1 MMNFNIYCDESCH
14 LENDQQKAMVL
25 GALWCSVEKRR
36 AIAEDLRSIKQ
47 KHGFT
52 ADFEVKWTKVSQS
65 KLAFYQEWIDYF
77 FNQNDLHFRALVIPD
92 KSLLNHQHFNH
103 NHNDWYYKSYF
114 NLLKVIFQPQA
125 RYNVYLDIKD
135 TIGAEKVR
143 KLHDVLCNNAYDFS
157 RQIINRLQQVHSH
170 EIEQLQLADLLIG
183 ALAYLHRDL
192 TSNSAKLALI
202 KQIQQHSGYD
212 LTRNTLLR
220 EEKFNLLIWQGTR
233 VDE

>member
-1 MMNFNIYCDESCH
+1 MLNFNIYCDESCH

-36 AIAEDLRSIKQ
+36 TIAEDLRNIKQ

-65 KLAFYQEWIDYF
+65 KLAFYQEWLDYF
-77 FNQNDLHFRALVIPD
+77 FNQNDLHFRGLVIPD

-170 EIEQLQLADLLIG
+170 DIEQLQLADLLIG
-183 ALAYLHRDL
+183 ALAYVHRDL
-192 TSNSAKLALI
+192 TQSSAKLALI
-202 KQIQQHSGYD
+202 KQIRQRSGYD

-233 VDE
+233 IDE

>member
-1 MMNFNIYCDESCH
+1 
-14 LENDQQKAMVL
+14 
-25 GALWCSVEKRR
+25 
-36 AIAEDLRSIKQ
+36 
-47 KHGFT
+47 
-52 ADFEVKWTKVSQS
+52 
-65 KLAFYQEWIDYF
+65 
-77 FNQNDLHFRALVIPD
+77 
-92 KSLLNHQHFNH
+92 
-103 NHNDWYYKSYF
+103 
-114 NLLKVIFQPQA
+114 LLKVIFQPQA

-143 KLHDVLCNNAYDFS
+143 KLHEVLCNNAYDFS

-170 EIEQLQLADLLIG
+170 EIEQMQLADLLIG

-202 KQIQQHSGYD
+202 KQIRQRSGYD

-233 VDE
+233 VDD

>member
-1 MMNFNIYCDESCH
+1 MDFNIYCDESCH

-25 GALWCSVEKRR
+25 GALWCSVKQRRKIAINLR
-36 AIAEDLRSIKQ
+36 AIKK
-47 KHGFT
+47 KHGF
-52 ADFEVKWTKVSQS
+52 APDFEVKWTKVSQA

-77 FNQNDLHFRALVIPD
+77 FDDNDLHFRALVVPD

-143 KLHDVLCNNAYDFS
+143 KLH
-157 RQIINRLQQVHSH
+157 
-170 EIEQLQLADLLIG
+170 
-183 ALAYLHRDL
+183 
-192 TSNSAKLALI
+192 
-202 KQIQQHSGYD
+202 
-212 LTRNTLLR
+212 
-220 EEKFNLLIWQGTR
+220 
-233 VDE
+233 

>member
-1 MMNFNIYCDESCH
+1 MDFNIYCDESCH

-25 GALWCSVEKRR
+25 GALWCSVERR
-36 AIAEDLRSIKQ
+36 RMIAENLRHIKE
-47 KHGFT
+47 KHGFK

-77 FNQNDLHFRALVIPD
+77 FDENDLHFRALVIPD
-92 KSLLNHQHFNH
+92 KSLLNHQYFNH

-135 TIGAEKVR
+135 TIGAKKVR

-157 RQIINRLQQVHSH
+157 RQLVNRLQQVHSH
-170 EIEQLQLADLLIG
+170 DIEQLQLADLLIG
-183 ALAYLHRDL
+183 AVSYVNRDL
-192 TSNSAKLALI
+192 HTSTAKLALVE
-202 KQIQQHSGYD
+202 QIRQRSGYH
-212 LTRNTLLR
+212 LTRSTLLK
-220 EEKFNLLIWQGTR
+220 EEKFNLFIWQGTR
-233 VDE
+233 ING